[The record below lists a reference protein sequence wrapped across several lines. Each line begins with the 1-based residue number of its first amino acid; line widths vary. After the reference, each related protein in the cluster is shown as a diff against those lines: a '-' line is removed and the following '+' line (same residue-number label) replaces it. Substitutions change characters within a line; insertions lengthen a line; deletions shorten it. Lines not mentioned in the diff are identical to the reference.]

1 MPHTALVLHKPVGGV
16 SVRIAR
22 LRKVKPDVETPPIL
36 VDAQD
41 AREAKDT
48 LHVTLINLYCLPVFH
63 ISFNLVG
70 TADSNRFYIME
81 INMWVVNCLPL
92 FPDDAEI
99 VHPRDAVCPT
109 VKRLSALPTYQ
120 QFSGLLH
127 RGE

>member
-22 LRKVKPDVETPPIL
+22 FRKVKPDVETPPIL

-70 TADSNRFYIME
+70 TADSNR
-81 INMWVVNCLPL
+81 L
-92 FPDDAEI
+92 
-99 VHPRDAVCPT
+99 
-109 VKRLSALPTYQ
+109 
-120 QFSGLLH
+120 
-127 RGE
+127 